1 METSRNEDSQIPIIF
16 LSAIL
21 ASLTLLVSPV
31 SAQQEQ
37 QSQQECSSGANAAAT
52 GQSKTADEE
61 KTDQNALPHSQ
72 LGTSNDRLFK
82 VLPNFLTLEDA
93 KHHPPLPTAHKFTS

>member
-1 METSRNEDSQIPIIF
+1 MEATRNENSQCHAEYWASLRCINIDHIHRVPIFF

-37 QSQQECSSGANAAAT
+37 QSQQEGLSGADAAAAD
-52 GQSKTADEE
+52 QSKTADEE
-61 KTDQNALPHSQ
+61 KTDQNALPHSHGHIQ
-72 LGTSNDRLFK
+72 RPAF
-82 VLPNFLTLEDA
+82 
-93 KHHPPLPTAHKFTS
+93 